1 MYEVI
6 KKNEKKNDIIKVE
19 IGYYFLQSGEYNEC
33 DSICTLKIS
42 LYYIYK
48 FMCEDKNCCY
58 TAKSLPYA
66 SCFNWIRNNSNTNV
80 MSMHKSISQYHLFNI
95 YIIYMYI
102 YIYDRWCCC
111 SARKLYI
118 GWKYTEKRQLKVP
131 LLLDIIL
138 FIVWDCV
145 EISLSFYPEGQ

>member
-48 FMCEDKNCCY
+48 FMCEDKNCSY
-58 TAKSLPYA
+58 TARSLPYT
-66 SCFNWIRNNSNTNV
+66 SCFDWIRNKSHANV
-80 MSMHKSISQYHLFNI
+80 MSMYKSISQYHFMYI
-95 YIIYMYI
+95 YIIYVC
-102 YIYDRWCCC
+102 IYDPWYCC

-138 FIVWDCV
+138 FIVWDCA

>member
-1 MYEVI
+1 MPHIWENKVFFSISWNICHIFKRPIWYKTKYDPEKPQIYFLKVPFELYEVI

-58 TAKSLPYA
+58 TAKSLPYT
-66 SCFNWIRNNSNTNV
+66 SCFDWIQNNSRTNV
-80 MSMHKSISQYHLFNI
+80 MSMHKSISQYHLFKTHF
-95 YIIYMYI
+95 
-102 YIYDRWCCC
+102 R
-111 SARKLYI
+111 A
-118 GWKYTEKRQLKVP
+118 KRRPKA
-131 LLLDIIL
+131 
-138 FIVWDCV
+138 
-145 EISLSFYPEGQ
+145 Y

>member
-1 MYEVI
+1 M
-6 KKNEKKNDIIKVE
+6 E

-58 TAKSLPYA
+58 TAKSLPYT
-66 SCFNWIRNNSNTNV
+66 SCLDWIRNEIYTNV
-80 MSMHKSISQYHLFNI
+80 MSVHKSISQNHYT
-95 YIIYMYI
+95 YI
-102 YIYDRWCCC
+102 YITHTYICTYINVYTCVYVCIYNPWYCC

>member
-1 MYEVI
+1 MAEISVTYLKGLFWYKTKYDSKKPQIYFVKVPFELYEVI
-6 KKNEKKNDIIKVE
+6 QKNEKKNDIIKVE

-80 MSMHKSISQYHLFNI
+80 MSMHKSISQYHFTHTQAYKYV
-95 YIIYMYI
+95 YIHYI
-102 YIYDRWCCC
+102 CVYI
-111 SARKLYI
+111 
-118 GWKYTEKRQLKVP
+118 
-131 LLLDIIL
+131 
-138 FIVWDCV
+138 
-145 EISLSFYPEGQ
+145 

>member
-1 MYEVI
+1 MVHTKYESEKPQIYFVKVPFELYEVI

-58 TAKSLPYA
+58 TAKSLPYT
-66 SCFNWIRNNSNTNV
+66 SYLDWIWNESYTNV
-80 MSMHKSISQYHLFNI
+80 MSVHKRISQNHLFI
-95 YIIYMYI
+95 YVYIHYTHIYMYI
-102 YIYDRWCCC
+102 YKCIYMCICM
-111 SARKLYI
+111 YI
-118 GWKYTEKRQLKVP
+118 
-131 LLLDIIL
+131 
-138 FIVWDCV
+138 
-145 EISLSFYPEGQ
+145 

>member
-58 TAKSLPYA
+58 TAKSLPYT
-66 SCFNWIRNNSNTNV
+66 SCFDWIRNKSHANV
-80 MSMHKSISQYHLFNI
+80 MSMHKSISQYHLFNTYICI
-95 YIIYMYI
+95 YTLYICIFIYMI
-102 YIYDRWCCC
+102 VDIVAVLESCILVENIL
-111 SARKLYI
+111 RK
-118 GWKYTEKRQLKVP
+118 GNWK
-131 LLLDIIL
+131 
-138 FIVWDCV
+138 CH
-145 EISLSFYPEGQ
+145 FY

>member
-1 MYEVI
+1 M
-6 KKNEKKNDIIKVE
+6 E

-58 TAKSLPYA
+58 TAKRLPYI
-66 SCFNWIRNNSNTNV
+66 SYFDWLQDKSYTNV
-80 MSMHKSISQYHLFNI
+80 MSRHKSISQNHLLYVYIHYTHI
-95 YIIYMYI
+95 YICTYINVYTCVYVCIYNPWY
-102 YIYDRWCCC
+102 CC

>member
-1 MYEVI
+1 MA
-6 KKNEKKNDIIKVE
+6 IIFYRVE
-19 IGYYFLQSGEYNEC
+19 NTMNVTVFVHSR
-33 DSICTLKIS
+33 S
-42 LYYIYK
+42 LYII
-48 FMCEDKNCCY
+48 FTN
-58 TAKSLPYA
+58 
-66 SCFNWIRNNSNTNV
+66 SCVRTKTVVTLQKVYHTHLVSIGFGTKVMQMWCQCIKAYHNIICLIHKHTN
-80 MSMHKSISQYHLFNI
+80 MYI
-95 YIIYMYI
+95 YIIYVC
-102 YIYDRWCCC
+102 IYDPWYCC